1 MCRWGPVCLLST
13 MAHGCLFVLRLVEG
27 KPVVALAVPFNPAS
41 LPPLVQVLDA
51 RDPNGTRCRHLEQHL
66 KRNARHKHMLLLLNK
81 CDLVSERCCAGPAL
95 VPGLCE
101 GQPALAGTCSRLGGS
116 QRATCDRAALRLA
129 LTATR
134 AAGLLTPIWA
144 RCCAGRRHLAAAGAS
159 LGDQALAAHAVA

>member
-1 MCRWGPVCLLST
+1 
-13 MAHGCLFVLRLVEG
+13 MAHGCLFVSRLVEG
-27 KPVVALAVPFNPAS
+27 KPVVALAIPFNPAS
-41 LPPLVQVLDA
+41 FPPLVQVLDA

-129 LTATR
+129 STATR